1 MVNGTEINPL
11 KELIDFPPEMI
22 ANIGILITILKTLGI
37 VFIIYL
43 IFLIIKGYF
52 DIRRILFLKRI
63 NQNLNEINEKLN
75 KLLEFKNKRK
85 K

>member
-1 MVNGTEINPL
+1 
-11 KELIDFPPEMI
+11 MI